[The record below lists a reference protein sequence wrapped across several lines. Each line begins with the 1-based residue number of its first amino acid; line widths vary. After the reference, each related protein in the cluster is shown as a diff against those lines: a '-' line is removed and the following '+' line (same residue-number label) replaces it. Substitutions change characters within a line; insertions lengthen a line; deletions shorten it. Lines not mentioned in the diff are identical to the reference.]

1 VGHETAAVEGVGMT
15 RIQQGTNVLV
25 TGGTGFVG
33 GHVVEELLRRKL
45 RVFSTYIIE
54 EPHSYFSRSHFEKSV
69 TLIKQDIRDIDGIR
83 HIVERFGIEYILH
96 LAAQP
101 IVEVAIADPLQTLDT
116 NILGTANILEVA
128 RLSKGVRGVIVASSD
143 KAYGKHGKKK
153 YVETD
158 ELRGDHPYEASKS
171 AADLLC
177 TMYARTYG
185 LPVVTTRFGNI
196 YGEGD
201 LNMSRIFP
209 GILEALIRKKT
220 LPLRSDGTYV
230 RDYLYVKDVAKGYVQ
245 LMEHIDEVRGQAFN
259 FGSKETLS
267 VFELIKK
274 VERGLKKKVKFTL
287 LKRAQNE
294 IPYQSLDYSKVKR
307 AIGWEPKYNV
317 SKTIRDM
324 YRWYK
329 DILTT

>member
-1 VGHETAAVEGVGMT
+1 MGYGTASMEGVGMT
-15 RIQQGTNVLV
+15 RIQQGTNVLI

-33 GHVVEELLRRKL
+33 GHVVEELLRRKM

-54 EPHSYFSRSHFEKSV
+54 EPHSYFSRSHFEKNV
-69 TLIKQDIRDIDGIR
+69 TLIKQDIRDIHGIR
-83 HIVERFGIEYILH
+83 HVVERFGIEYILH

-101 IVEVAIADPLQTLDT
+101 LVEVAIADPLQTLDT

-128 RLSKGVRGVIVASSD
+128 RLSKGVRGIIVASSD

-153 YVETD
+153 YLETD
-158 ELRGDHPYEASKS
+158 ELRGDHPYEVSKS

-177 TMYARTYG
+177 TMYVRTYD
-185 LPVVTTRFGNI
+185 LPVVVTRFGNI

-220 LPLRSDGTYV
+220 LSIRSDGTYV
-230 RDYLYVKDVAKGYVQ
+230 RDYLYVKDVAMGYVQ
-245 LMEHIDEVRGQAFN
+245 LMEHMDEVRGKAFN

-274 VERGLKKKVKFTL
+274 VEKGLKKKVKYAL
-287 LKRAQNE
+287 LNNAQNE
-294 IPYQSLDYSKVKR
+294 MPYQSLDYSKVKKM
-307 AIGWEPKYNV
+307 IGWEPAY
-317 SKTIRDM
+317 SIEKTIRNM

-329 DILTT
+329 DILVV